1 MVHMF
6 IYWLILIIE
15 PLYTVLCYCAYESFL
30 FQNCVLE
37 LHFLFTGPVFH
48 TLCYAKRNITTIKIN
63 SIFFFQ
69 YSVPQSNLL
78 CILTWKDSYNFFS
91 LEFQFFSF
99 LVEKKKICVHNIPQ
113 FPIVLIWSFTG
124 NFLLFRGDV
133 LSLSTPISCSNL
145 NQYVLD
151 CLHSLH
157 ANTSLS

>member
-113 FPIVLIWSFTG
+113 FPIVLIWSFTAW
-124 NFLLFRGDV
+124 NLSSFSWRCTLPEHTNLLLQPEPICSR
-133 LSLSTPISCSNL
+133 LSAQLTC
-145 NQYVLD
+145 
-151 CLHSLH
+151 
-157 ANTSLS
+157 

>member
-78 CILTWKDSYNFFS
+78 CILTWRDSYNFFS

-99 LVEKKKICVHNIPQ
+99 LVEKKNLCSQYSTVSHCFNLVIYWKLSSFSWRCTLPEHTNLLLQPEPIC
-113 FPIVLIWSFTG
+113 S
-124 NFLLFRGDV
+124 R
-133 LSLSTPISCSNL
+133 LSAQLTC
-145 NQYVLD
+145 
-151 CLHSLH
+151 
-157 ANTSLS
+157 